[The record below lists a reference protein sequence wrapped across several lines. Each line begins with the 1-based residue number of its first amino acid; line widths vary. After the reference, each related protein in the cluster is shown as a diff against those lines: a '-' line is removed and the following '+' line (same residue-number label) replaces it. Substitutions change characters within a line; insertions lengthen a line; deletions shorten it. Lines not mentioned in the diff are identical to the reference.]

1 MAISLF
7 DDPDVGRGRPA
18 HPEALD
24 ARLRRLG
31 LRDVDRIHT
40 HTNRTVILSLRRR
53 VLRLHLGFTSAS
65 DEVLAA
71 IVRFLSP
78 RVRREARRAAE
89 RLFLAFPV
97 HEHAPPRA
105 PRRRATEAERPGDRA
120 TLDRLAALHDALNRK
135 HFHGRLA
142 TIPIRLSGR
151 MRTRLGEIAVD
162 LRTGRPDTIAIS
174 RRHLRAHGWD
184 EVEQTLLHEMV
195 HQWQAETGAPLD
207 HGPAFRA
214 KAREVGVVPRAKR
227 PVATARNA

>member
-7 DDPDVGRGRPA
+7 DDPDVGRPRPA
-18 HPEALD
+18 DPEGLD

-53 VLRLHLGFTSAS
+53 VLRLHLGFASAP

-71 IVRFLSP
+71 IVRFLTP
-78 RVRREARRAAE
+78 RVRRETRRAAE

-97 HEHAPPRA
+97 HAYAPPAA
-105 PRRRATEAERPGDRA
+105 PRPSTEAERPGDRA
-120 TLDRLAALHDALNRK
+120 TLDRLAALHDVLNQK
-135 HFHGRLA
+135 HFGGQLGA
-142 TIPIRLSGR
+142 IPIRLSGR

-162 LRTGRPDTIAIS
+162 LRTGRPSAITIS

-184 EVEQTLLHEMV
+184 EVEHTLLHEMV

-207 HGPAFRA
+207 HGAGFRA
-214 KAREVGVVPRAKR
+214 RAREVGVVPRAKR
-227 PVATARNA
+227 PVEAARRA